1 MQNANTLEAMEVA
14 RQLILVLKGTV
25 ESLQMNL
32 SQERD
37 DNEGLKLTIE
47 SLEDENARLQEELF
61 KVQAGAVEEKDTAKE
76 NQAEAIEAIGEK
88 LAFYYKDM
96 KRIDP
101 KKLTA
106 EDGEILYNILDYNL
120 QSIEEGRRENGEI
133 RKHGF
138 NQRFHK
144 YKRHCESC
152 SAAFLMEWVNPEV

>member
-32 SQERD
+32 
-37 DNEGLKLTIE
+37 E

-106 EDGEILYNILDYNL
+106 EDGETLYNILDYTFKAL
-120 QSIEEGRRENGEI
+120 KKAGV
-133 RKHGF
+133 K
-138 NQRFHK
+138 
-144 YKRHCESC
+144 
-152 SAAFLMEWVNPEV
+152 MEK

>member
-1 MQNANTLEAMEVA
+1 MEVA

-47 SLEDENARLQEELF
+47 SLEDENACLQEELF

-76 NQAEAIEAIGEK
+76 NQAEAIESIGEK
-88 LAFYYKDM
+88 LAFYKDM

-106 EDGEILYNILDYNL
+106 EDGETLYNILDYTFKAL
-120 QSIEEGRRENGEI
+120 KKAGVKMEE
-133 RKHGF
+133 
-138 NQRFHK
+138 
-144 YKRHCESC
+144 
-152 SAAFLMEWVNPEV
+152 

>member
-106 EDGEILYNILDYNL
+106 EDGETLYNILDYTFKALKKAGVKMEKKGNTDL
-120 QSIEEGRRENGEI
+120 ISVSTNTSGTASHAVPLFSWNG
-133 RKHGF
+133 
-138 NQRFHK
+138 
-144 YKRHCESC
+144 
-152 SAAFLMEWVNPEV
+152 

>member
-61 KVQAGAVEEKDTAKE
+61 KVQAGAGEETDTAKE
-76 NQAEAIEAIGEK
+76 NQAEAIGEK

-106 EDGEILYNILDYNL
+106 EDGETLYNILDYTFKAL
-120 QSIEEGRRENGEI
+120 KKAGV
-133 RKHGF
+133 K
-138 NQRFHK
+138 
-144 YKRHCESC
+144 
-152 SAAFLMEWVNPEV
+152 MEK

>member
-61 KVQAGAVEEKDTAKE
+61 KVQAGAV
-76 NQAEAIEAIGEK
+76 
-88 LAFYYKDM
+88 
-96 KRIDP
+96 
-101 KKLTA
+101 
-106 EDGEILYNILDYNL
+106 
-120 QSIEEGRRENGEI
+120 NGEI

-152 SAAFLMEWVNPEV
+152 SAAFLMEWANPEV

>member
-88 LAFYYKDM
+88 LAFYYKAM
-96 KRIDP
+96 
-101 KKLTA
+101 KLTA
-106 EDGEILYNILDYNL
+106 EDGETLYNILDYTFKAL
-120 QSIEEGRRENGEI
+120 KKAGV
-133 RKHGF
+133 K
-138 NQRFHK
+138 
-144 YKRHCESC
+144 
-152 SAAFLMEWVNPEV
+152 MEK

>member
-61 KVQAGAVEEKDTAKE
+61 KVQAGAVEE
-76 NQAEAIEAIGEK
+76 
-88 LAFYYKDM
+88 
-96 KRIDP
+96 
-101 KKLTA
+101 
-106 EDGEILYNILDYNL
+106 
-120 QSIEEGRRENGEI
+120 
-133 RKHGF
+133 
-138 NQRFHK
+138 
-144 YKRHCESC
+144 
-152 SAAFLMEWVNPEV
+152 

>member
-76 NQAEAIEAIGEK
+76 NQAEAIKAIEAIEAIGEK

-106 EDGEILYNILDYNL
+106 EDGETLYNILDYTFKAL
-120 QSIEEGRRENGEI
+120 KKAGV
-133 RKHGF
+133 K
-138 NQRFHK
+138 
-144 YKRHCESC
+144 
-152 SAAFLMEWVNPEV
+152 MEK

>member
-1 MQNANTLEAMEVA
+1 MQNTNTLEAMEVA

-61 KVQAGAVEEKDTAKE
+61 QVQAAVEEKDAAKE

-106 EDGEILYNILDYNL
+106 EDGETLYNILDYTFKAL
-120 QSIEEGRRENGEI
+120 KKAGV
-133 RKHGF
+133 K
-138 NQRFHK
+138 
-144 YKRHCESC
+144 
-152 SAAFLMEWVNPEV
+152 MEK

>member
-47 SLEDENARLQEELF
+47 SLEDENACLQEELF

-76 NQAEAIEAIGEK
+76 NQAEAIESIGEK
-88 LAFYYKDM
+88 LAFYKDM

-106 EDGEILYNILDYNL
+106 EDGETLYNILDYTFKAL
-120 QSIEEGRRENGEI
+120 KKAGVKMEE
-133 RKHGF
+133 
-138 NQRFHK
+138 
-144 YKRHCESC
+144 
-152 SAAFLMEWVNPEV
+152 

>member
-76 NQAEAIEAIGEK
+76 NQAEASEAIGEK

-101 KKLTA
+101 KKFTA
-106 EDGEILYNILDYNL
+106 EDGETLYNILDYTFKAL
-120 QSIEEGRRENGEI
+120 KKAGV
-133 RKHGF
+133 K
-138 NQRFHK
+138 
-144 YKRHCESC
+144 
-152 SAAFLMEWVNPEV
+152 MEK

>member
-47 SLEDENARLQEELF
+47 SLEDENARLQEERF
-61 KVQAGAVEEKDTAKE
+61 KVQAGAVEEQDTAKE

-96 KRIDP
+96 KRI
-101 KKLTA
+101 
-106 EDGEILYNILDYNL
+106 
-120 QSIEEGRRENGEI
+120 
-133 RKHGF
+133 
-138 NQRFHK
+138 
-144 YKRHCESC
+144 
-152 SAAFLMEWVNPEV
+152 

>member
-61 KVQAGAVEEKDTAKE
+61 KVQAGKDTAKE

-96 KRIDP
+96 KRIDS

-106 EDGEILYNILDYNL
+106 EDGETLYNILDYTFKAL
-120 QSIEEGRRENGEI
+120 KKAGV
-133 RKHGF
+133 K
-138 NQRFHK
+138 
-144 YKRHCESC
+144 
-152 SAAFLMEWVNPEV
+152 MEK

>member
-1 MQNANTLEAMEVA
+1 MQNTNTLEAMEVA

-61 KVQAGAVEEKDTAKE
+61 QVQAAVEEKDAAKE
-76 NQAEAIEAIGEK
+76 NQSETIEAVSKK
-88 LAFYYKDM
+88 LAFYYKGM
-96 KRIDP
+96 KQIDP

-106 EDGEILYNILDYNL
+106 EDGETLYNILDYTFKTL
-120 QSIEEGRRENGEI
+120 KKAGLKIE
-133 RKHGF
+133 K
-138 NQRFHK
+138 
-144 YKRHCESC
+144 
-152 SAAFLMEWVNPEV
+152 

>member
-47 SLEDENARLQEELF
+47 SLEDENSRLQEELF

-76 NQAEAIEAIGEK
+76 NQAEAIEAIEAIGEK

-106 EDGEILYNILDYNL
+106 EDGETLYNILDYTFKAL
-120 QSIEEGRRENGEI
+120 KKVGV
-133 RKHGF
+133 K
-138 NQRFHK
+138 
-144 YKRHCESC
+144 
-152 SAAFLMEWVNPEV
+152 MEK

>member
-61 KVQAGAVEEKDTAKE
+61 KVQAG
-76 NQAEAIEAIGEK
+76 
-88 LAFYYKDM
+88 
-96 KRIDP
+96 
-101 KKLTA
+101 
-106 EDGEILYNILDYNL
+106 
-120 QSIEEGRRENGEI
+120 GRRRAGYSTGEPS
-133 RKHGF
+133 RSH
-138 NQRFHK
+138 RSH
-144 YKRHCESC
+144 R
-152 SAAFLMEWVNPEV
+152 

>member
-61 KVQAGAVEEKDTAKE
+61 KVQVGAVEEKDTAKK
-76 NQAEAIEAIGEK
+76 NQAEAIGEK

-96 KRIDP
+96 KQLDP

-106 EDGEILYNILDYNL
+106 EDGETLYNILDYTFKAL
-120 QSIEEGRRENGEI
+120 KKAGV
-133 RKHGF
+133 K
-138 NQRFHK
+138 
-144 YKRHCESC
+144 
-152 SAAFLMEWVNPEV
+152 MEK

>member
-76 NQAEAIEAIGEK
+76 NQDEAIGEK

-106 EDGEILYNILDYNL
+106 EDGETLYNILDYTFKAL
-120 QSIEEGRRENGEI
+120 KKAGV
-133 RKHGF
+133 K
-138 NQRFHK
+138 
-144 YKRHCESC
+144 
-152 SAAFLMEWVNPEV
+152 MEK

>member
-14 RQLILVLKGTV
+14 RQLIQVLKGTV

-61 KVQAGAVEEKDTAKE
+61 KVQAGAAEEKKDTAKE

-106 EDGEILYNILDYNL
+106 EDGETLYNILDYTFKAL
-120 QSIEEGRRENGEI
+120 KKAGV
-133 RKHGF
+133 K
-138 NQRFHK
+138 
-144 YKRHCESC
+144 
-152 SAAFLMEWVNPEV
+152 MEK

>member
-61 KVQAGAVEEKDTAKE
+61 KVQTGAVEEKDTAKE

-96 KRIDP
+96 KRSIRRSSP
-101 KKLTA
+101 QKTA
-106 EDGEILYNILDYNL
+106 
-120 QSIEEGRRENGEI
+120 
-133 RKHGF
+133 
-138 NQRFHK
+138 
-144 YKRHCESC
+144 RHCTTFSTIP
-152 SAAFLMEWVNPEV
+152 SKH

>member
-76 NQAEAIEAIGEK
+76 NQTEAIEAIEAIGEK

-106 EDGEILYNILDYNL
+106 EDGETLYNILDYTFKAL
-120 QSIEEGRRENGEI
+120 KKAGV
-133 RKHGF
+133 K
-138 NQRFHK
+138 
-144 YKRHCESC
+144 
-152 SAAFLMEWVNPEV
+152 MEK

>member
-61 KVQAGAVEEKDTAKE
+61 KVQAGAVEEQDTAKE
-76 NQAEAIEAIGEK
+76 NQAEAIEAIG
-88 LAFYYKDM
+88 
-96 KRIDP
+96 
-101 KKLTA
+101 
-106 EDGEILYNILDYNL
+106 GEARLLLQGYETDRSEEAHRRRWRDTVQYSRLYL

-144 YKRHCESC
+144 CKRHCESC
-152 SAAFLMEWVNPEV
+152 NAAFLMEWANPEV

>member
-61 KVQAGAVEEKDTAKE
+61 KVQAGAQAGAAEEKDTAKE
-76 NQAEAIEAIGEK
+76 NQAEAIEAISEK

-106 EDGEILYNILDYNL
+106 EDGETLYNILDYTFKAL
-120 QSIEEGRRENGEI
+120 KKAGV
-133 RKHGF
+133 K
-138 NQRFHK
+138 
-144 YKRHCESC
+144 
-152 SAAFLMEWVNPEV
+152 MEK

>member
-61 KVQAGAVEEKDTAKE
+61 KVQVGAVEEKDTAKK
-76 NQAEAIEAIGEK
+76 NQAEAIGEK

-106 EDGEILYNILDYNL
+106 EDGETLYNILDYTFKAL
-120 QSIEEGRRENGEI
+120 KKAGV
-133 RKHGF
+133 K
-138 NQRFHK
+138 
-144 YKRHCESC
+144 
-152 SAAFLMEWVNPEV
+152 MEK

>member
-25 ESLQMNL
+25 ESLKMNL

-61 KVQAGAVEEKDTAKE
+61 KVQAGVVEEKDTAKE
-76 NQAEAIEAIGEK
+76 NQAEAIGEK

-106 EDGEILYNILDYNL
+106 EDGETLYNILDYTFKAL
-120 QSIEEGRRENGEI
+120 KKAGV
-133 RKHGF
+133 K
-138 NQRFHK
+138 
-144 YKRHCESC
+144 
-152 SAAFLMEWVNPEV
+152 MEK

>member
-76 NQAEAIEAIGEK
+76 NQAEAIGEK

-106 EDGEILYNILDYNL
+106 EDGETLYNILDYTFKAL
-120 QSIEEGRRENGEI
+120 KKAGV
-133 RKHGF
+133 K
-138 NQRFHK
+138 
-144 YKRHCESC
+144 
-152 SAAFLMEWVNPEV
+152 MEK

>member
-61 KVQAGAVEEKDTAKE
+61 KVQAGAVKEKDTATAKE

-106 EDGEILYNILDYNL
+106 EDGETLYNILDYTFKAL
-120 QSIEEGRRENGEI
+120 KKAGV
-133 RKHGF
+133 K
-138 NQRFHK
+138 
-144 YKRHCESC
+144 
-152 SAAFLMEWVNPEV
+152 MEK

>member
-76 NQAEAIEAIGEK
+76 NQAEAIKAIEAIGEK

-106 EDGEILYNILDYNL
+106 EDGETLYNILDYTFKAL
-120 QSIEEGRRENGEI
+120 KKAGV
-133 RKHGF
+133 K
-138 NQRFHK
+138 
-144 YKRHCESC
+144 
-152 SAAFLMEWVNPEV
+152 MEK

>member
-25 ESLQMNL
+25 ESMQMNL

-76 NQAEAIEAIGEK
+76 NQAEAIGEN

-106 EDGEILYNILDYNL
+106 EDGETLYNILDYTFKAL
-120 QSIEEGRRENGEI
+120 KKAGV
-133 RKHGF
+133 K
-138 NQRFHK
+138 
-144 YKRHCESC
+144 
-152 SAAFLMEWVNPEV
+152 MEK

>member
-61 KVQAGAVEEKDTAKE
+61 KVQAGAVEEQDTAKE
-76 NQAEAIEAIGEK
+76 NQVEAIGEK

-106 EDGEILYNILDYNL
+106 EDGETLYNILDYTFKAL
-120 QSIEEGRRENGEI
+120 KKVGV
-133 RKHGF
+133 K
-138 NQRFHK
+138 
-144 YKRHCESC
+144 
-152 SAAFLMEWVNPEV
+152 MEK

>member
-14 RQLILVLKGTV
+14 RQLIQVLKGTV

-37 DNEGLKLTIE
+37 DNEGLKLTI
-47 SLEDENARLQEELF
+47 

-106 EDGEILYNILDYNL
+106 EDGETLYNILDYTFKAL
-120 QSIEEGRRENGEI
+120 KKAGV
-133 RKHGF
+133 K
-138 NQRFHK
+138 
-144 YKRHCESC
+144 
-152 SAAFLMEWVNPEV
+152 MEK

>member
-37 DNEGLKLTIE
+37 DNEALKLTIE

-61 KVQAGAVEEKDTAKE
+61 KVQAAAVEEKDTAKE

-96 KRIDP
+96 KQLDP

-106 EDGEILYNILDYNL
+106 EDGETLYNILDYTFKVL
-120 QSIEEGRRENGEI
+120 KKAGV
-133 RKHGF
+133 K
-138 NQRFHK
+138 
-144 YKRHCESC
+144 
-152 SAAFLMEWVNPEV
+152 MEK